1 MLAAAFNRNRNTMEE
16 NPTIFPTWGYK
27 PDGSAQ
33 IFNLREEDEDLPKG
47 WSRQPELWNHPNTAH
62 LYSRPAGAT
71 PEPDYKLDYDI
82 VRDEIRPKK
91 RGRPPNAP
99 RYSVD
104 EQPGA
109 ELASEL
115 RDE

>member
-1 MLAAAFNRNRNTMEE
+1 MEE

-33 IFNLREEDEDLPKG
+33 IFNLREEDEDLPEG
-47 WSRQPELWNHPNTAH
+47 WSRRMEPWNHPNTRH
-62 LYSRPAGAT
+62 LYPGMVPPDPGPIPEKPQEPALQT
-71 PEPDYKLDYDI
+71 KS
-82 VRDEIRPKK
+82 K
-91 RGRPPNAP
+91 RGRPPNASK
-99 RYSVD
+99 YSVD